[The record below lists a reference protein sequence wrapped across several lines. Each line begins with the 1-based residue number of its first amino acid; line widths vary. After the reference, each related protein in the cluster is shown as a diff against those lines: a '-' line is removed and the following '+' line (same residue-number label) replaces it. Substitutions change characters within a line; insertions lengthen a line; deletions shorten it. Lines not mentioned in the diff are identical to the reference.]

1 MKIDYNRLKQL
12 NMEALVDNERSQL
25 SSFYIIQTGVEKFLE
40 NGELSDKHTQLLID
54 VGVFVLT
61 EEDIAREAIVGPFN
75 FNQHGV
81 TNT

>member
-12 NMEALVDNERSQL
+12 NMEALVDNEKSQL
-25 SSFYIIQTGVEKFLE
+25 SSYFVIQSGVERFLE
-40 NGELSDKHTQLLID
+40 YGEINDTHTQLLID

-61 EEDIAREAIVGPFN
+61 EEDIARETIVGPFN
-75 FNQHGV
+75 FSQHGP

>member
-25 SSFYIIQTGVEKFLE
+25 SAYHIIQFGVEKFLDDV
-40 NGELSDKHTQLLID
+40 GISDTHTQLLID

-61 EEDIAREAIVGPFN
+61 EEDVARETIVGPFN
-75 FNQHGV
+75 FSQHGT